1 MKLRHRP
8 QCHLSC
14 HICWPAPYT
23 GRLLRNRYAET
34 CLGRDDELEART
46 EEVGRES
53 GAAREHGD
61 FRRVARRTR
70 WDWRCPDGSSNPFGR
85 WRTGDA
91 VGRPLKAKL
100 SLSGA
105 RDVLLVKRFDRDK
118 TQAGYR
124 RARTV
129 SALTTS
135 NADFRERSDELPK
148 LLKNN

>member
-1 MKLRHRP
+1 
-8 QCHLSC
+8 
-14 HICWPAPYT
+14 
-23 GRLLRNRYAET
+23 
-34 CLGRDDELEART
+34 
-46 EEVGRES
+46 V
-53 GAAREHGD
+53 
-61 FRRVARRTR
+61 
-70 WDWRCPDGSSNPFGR
+70 
-85 WRTGDA
+85 
-91 VGRPLKAKL
+91 KL
-100 SLSGA
+100 SPSGA

>member
-1 MKLRHRP
+1 MKLRYRP

-34 CLGRDDELEART
+34 CLGRDNELEARM
-46 EEVGRES
+46 EEVGREYA
-53 GAAREHGD
+53 AART
-61 FRRVARRTR
+61 RRFPPRGA
-70 WDWRCPDGSSNPFGR
+70 PDTMGLEVSGRIVQPFGR

-91 VGRPLKAKL
+91 VGRPLKTKL
-100 SLSGA
+100 SPSGA

-124 RARTV
+124 RVRTV
-129 SALTTS
+129 SALTAS